1 MTVLLAIVVGGLYAS
16 GLFLMLRRSI
26 VKLAFGLVLLG
37 HGTNLLIL
45 TACGV
50 VRGRPP
56 LIPKEGGAFHAPPA
70 DPLAQ
75 ALILTAIVI
84 SFAVVAFAVV
94 LLHRVHRTIGSDDI
108 DSLESTHP

>member
-16 GLFLMLRRSI
+16 GLFLLLRRSI

-45 TACGV
+45 TAGGV

-56 LIPKEGGAFHAPPA
+56 LIPRGGEVFHAPPA
-70 DPLAQ
+70 DPMAQ

-94 LLHRVHRTIGSDDI
+94 LLHRVHRTMGSDDI
-108 DSLESTHP
+108 DSLESTDP